1 MKTYIYKSSRKDE
14 LYLYLVKK
22 DDFSGVPQA
31 LFDSMG
37 KEPIFVMEVELTAD
51 RTLAREDVENVKKNL
66 ETVGYHVQMPPPVQ
80 NLTNFKEPSKYVN
93 VSIND

>member
-14 LYLYLVKK
+14 LYLYLAKK
-22 DDFSGVPQA
+22 DDFSDVPQA

-51 RTLAREDVENVKKNL
+51 RKLAREDIESVRKNL
-66 ETVGYHVQMPPPVQ
+66 TTAGYHVQMPLPVQ

-93 VSIND
+93 